1 MGMFICQWCVAQ
13 ASQLAVEDPAEGS
26 MRLEVSGLEV
36 RCSFCGKEARQ
47 VRHLVASGLSGRL
60 VAVWPGRSD
69 LRRVP
74 GPVRGNPGRHLILTA
89 PGGVSWRGPIQGVD
103 DVPCRDLQLAPQL
116 FEHSGGF
123 VSGRVVGRCLGLA
136 APVDFERTAP

>member
-1 MGMFICQWCVAQ
+1 M
-13 ASQLAVEDPAEGS
+13 QLLRQG
-26 MRLEVSGLEV
+26 GLAGV
-36 RCSFCGKEARQ
+36 L
-47 VRHLVASGLSGRL
+47 LVASGLAGRL

-123 VSGRVVGRCLGLA
+123 VSGHVVGRCLGLA
-136 APVDFERTAP
+136 ALSTSNAQRPDGERTSGYIALLRQLGVFARDCVDVMLLRG